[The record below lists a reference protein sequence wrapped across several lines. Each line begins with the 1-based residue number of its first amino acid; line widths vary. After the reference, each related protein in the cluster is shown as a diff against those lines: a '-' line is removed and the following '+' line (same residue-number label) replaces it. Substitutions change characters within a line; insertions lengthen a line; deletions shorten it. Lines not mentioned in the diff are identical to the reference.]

1 MKTIIVNVPDKD
13 ETLFS
18 SLVKKLGFKSRT
30 VKEKEQEEIALA
42 KWITEGMKSED
53 VTESTIFSTMRKHGV
68 KI

>member
-42 KWITEGMKSED
+42 KWITDGMKSED
-53 VTESTIFSTMRKHGV
+53 VSEATVFSTMRKHGV